1 MAGKAAAVVVFALQ
15 LQAGFQRCS
24 RGLALQVDQAGQGVG
39 TVAGALRPQQ
49 YFHLFDVIQHG
60 GGADT
65 GKIDAVDQHAHRR
78 IQRLGKLAGFAN
90 AAQLHIACARAA
102 AGHVDVGCIQQNVFQ
117 MQCILLLH
125 QCSIEHADA
134 GGDTVEWIAAEV
146 GSDDDFF
153 DGY

>member
-1 MAGKAAAVVVFALQ
+1 MNTSTVSSRPTRNAGSPRGATPSRPPQAAPMTLSELMSRAQQ

-125 QCSIEHADA
+125 Q
-134 GGDTVEWIAAEV
+134 
-146 GSDDDFF
+146 
-153 DGY
+153 